1 MLMLKKYYHLLLLV
15 LSPFT
20 FISNGQAQV
29 KSPNDFLPHQ
39 LGEQF
44 TPHHL
49 VVDYF
54 QYLAKESPMTMS
66 LVEYGTTS
74 EDRPLLVAIF
84 SSSENIAKLEQ
95 HRINNLRLA
104 QLGPDQKEGVI
115 SGMPSIVWLN
125 MSVHGN
131 EPSGAEGS
139 MQLAWE
145 LSQQKNDSIKIWL
158 QNTIV
163 IIDPAANPD
172 GYDRYTNWYRGVS
185 NKLKN
190 PNHFTREHQEPWPGG
205 RPNHYYFDLNRDWAW
220 ATQKETQQRLA
231 FFQSWLP
238 HVLADVHEQFIDD
251 PYYFAPAAEPMHAYL
266 SSWQRSF
273 QTEIGINHA
282 KHFDEKG
289 WLYFTNEIFDLL
301 YPSYGDTYPM
311 FNGAIGM
318 TYEQAGHGK
327 AGRAIKTSNGDTLT
341 LITRIEHHLT
351 ACRSTIEIASK
362 NTPKIVENFLNYF
375 KTTSKNPPGEYK
387 SFIIKGS
394 NDPNKLNTLCKFL
407 DLHKIRYGKA
417 GKTFDVPKAFNYFTG
432 KEDPVTVESND
443 LVISAYQPKSVLTQ
457 VLFEPNVFLS
467 DSLTYDITAW
477 ALPFAHGLQA
487 FATKQR
493 LEPQKSFVPYIAPS
507 PTAIAPTYAWCLHR
521 KSLSD
526 CSFVAHLLNKGIKI
540 RYATEAFDLS
550 DQHFEPG
557 AFVINRADNRIND
570 PELEKLIKETA
581 LKTNTALYPAYT
593 GFIGKGAD
601 FGSSKF
607 KLVKNPSVAML
618 YGDDVDENTF
628 GHFWHYFEQ
637 ELNYPINMVRSDKI
651 SAAALSG
658 INTLIIPNGSYRF
671 EEKTLTLLRDWVGDG
686 GKIIAIDG
694 GVRALADNSGFDIIS
709 KKNPPEDTTYTS
721 PKPYQLTERQQISD
735 QLPGAIIKTKIDT
748 THPLAY
754 GLGST
759 YFTLKTSAAAYQINH
774 KLQNAIWIGDALESY
789 GFIGSRVKKQIKNS
803 PVVAAQPI
811 GNGSVVYLVDHPIF
825 RSFWQAGKIIV
836 ANALLY

>member
-1 MLMLKKYYHLLLLV
+1 MPMLRKYYQLVFLALLPLALHV
-15 LSPFT
+15 
-20 FISNGQAQV
+20 NGQAIP
-29 KSPNDFLPHQ
+29 KSPNDFLPHHI
-39 LGEQF
+39 GEQF

-49 VVDYF
+49 LVDYF
-54 QYLAKESPMTMS
+54 QYLAKVHPSTMT
-66 LVEYGTTS
+66 LVEYGSTS
-74 EDRPLLVAIF
+74 ENRPLLAAIF
-84 SSSENIAKLEQ
+84 SSPENIEKLEQ
-95 HRINNLRLA
+95 HRVNNLRLA
-104 QLGPDQKEGVI
+104 QLGPDQKDGSIV
-115 SGMPSIVWLN
+115 GMPAIVWLN

-145 LSQQKNDSIKIWL
+145 LSQQSDTSIKAWL
-158 QNTIV
+158 KNTIV

-172 GYDRYTNWYRGVS
+172 GYDRYTNWYRGVA
-185 NKLKN
+185 NLLKN
-190 PNHFTREHQEPWPGG
+190 PNHYTREHQEPWPGG

-220 ATQKETQQRLA
+220 ATQKETQQRLV

-238 HVLADVHEQFIDD
+238 HILADVHEQFIDD

-266 SSWQRSF
+266 SNWQRSF

-282 KHFDEKG
+282 NHFDKNG

-341 LITRIEHHLT
+341 LATRIEHHLT
-351 ACRSTIEIASK
+351 TCRSTIEVTSK
-362 NTPKIVENFLNYF
+362 NASKIVENFQNYF
-375 KTTSKNPPGEYK
+375 KNASKNPPGEYK
-387 SFIIKGS
+387 SFVIKAS
-394 NDPNKLNTLCKFL
+394 NDPNKLNTLCKLL
-407 DLHKIRYGKA
+407 DLHKIQYGKA
-417 GKTFDVPKAFNYFTG
+417 GKMIELTKAFDYLSG
-432 KEDPVTVESND
+432 KEISTTLDPND
-443 LVISAYQPKSVLTQ
+443 LVISAYQPKSILTQ

-477 ALPFAHGLQA
+477 ALPFAHGLKA

-493 LEPQKSFVPYIAPS
+493 IEPQKPFSPYIAPL

-526 CSFVAHLLNKGIKI
+526 CRFVASLLSSGIKI

-570 PELEKLIKETA
+570 SELEKIIKETA
-581 LKTNTALYPAYT
+581 LKTNTSLYTAYT

-607 KLVKNPSVAML
+607 KIVKNPSVAML
-618 YGDDVDENTF
+618 YGEDVDENAF
-628 GHFWHYFEQ
+628 GHFWYYFEQ
-637 ELNYPINMVRSDKI
+637 ELDYPINIIKADKI
-651 SAAALSG
+651 NSAALSG
-658 INTLIIPNGSYRF
+658 INTLIIPNGAYQF
-671 EEKTLTLLRDWVGDG
+671 NEKTLTLLKEWASDG
-686 GKIIAIDG
+686 GKIIAVEG
-694 GVRALADNSGFDIIS
+694 GVKALADNAGFDIVS
-709 KKNPPEDTTYTS
+709 KKNPPEDTTS
-721 PKPYQLTERQQISD
+721 AAPKPYQLTERQQISD
-735 QLPGAIIKTKIDT
+735 QLPGAIIKTTMDQ

-754 GLGST
+754 GLGDA
-759 YFTLKTSAAAYQINH
+759 YFTLKTSPSAYQINS
-774 KLQNAIWIGDALESY
+774 KLQNAIWIGDTLESY
-789 GFIGSRVKKQIKNS
+789 GFIGSRVKKQVKNS
-803 PVVAAQPI
+803 PVVVAQPV
-811 GNGSVVYLVDHPIF
+811 GNGTVIYLVDHPIF
-825 RSFWQAGKIIV
+825 RSFWQAGKMIV